1 MTRYNLHRSTT
12 TGFTPSAANRIAQP
26 TGTNYTDIG
35 LSPGTYYYRVI
46 AEDAASNLS
55 APSAQVAGIVSAAPP
70 LGLVA
75 AYAMDENGGTSIG
88 DKAGSNVGTVSG
100 PTWAAGKFGS
110 ALSFDGVND
119 IVNIPDG
126 ASLDLTTAMTLE
138 AWVRPTTLGSGWR
151 TVLLKEQPGN
161 YVYALYGTTNASR
174 PSGNVIAGGVDH
186 DLRGSSALA
195 LNTWAHLATTYD
207 GTTLRLYVDG
217 VIDRLGGRDR
227 SHHDV
232 DRSSQDR
239 W

>member
-1 MTRYNLHRSTT
+1 MARRSATR
-12 TGFTPSAANRIAQP
+12 P
-26 TGTNYTDIG
+26 
-35 LSPGTYYYRVI
+35 
-46 AEDAASNLS
+46 
-55 APSAQVAGIVSAAPP
+55 
-70 LGLVA
+70 
-75 AYAMDENGGTSIG
+75 
-88 DKAGSNVGTVSG
+88 GSNVGTVSG

-119 IVNIPDG
+119 IVNIPDA
-126 ASLDLTTAMTLE
+126 ASIDLTTAMTLE

-186 DLRGSSALA
+186 DLRGNSALA

-217 VIDRLGGRDR
+217 VLAGSEAATGAIATSTGALRIGGNAIWGEYFAGLIDEVRIYNRSLTQAEIQSDMTQSIGTPDTVRPGRTADAHRDADR
-227 SHHDV
+227 SAWS
-232 DRSSQDR
+232 RSAGERRATTSA
-239 W
+239 